1 MHGYFYITR
10 SKVLKTFESI
20 TSDLT
25 VLLCICIKYDV
36 VMKDLEADGEA
47 EKNEE
52 STTPTDVN
60 VSFETVIV
68 MSDQHLR

>member
-1 MHGYFYITR
+1 
-10 SKVLKTFESI
+10 
-20 TSDLT
+20 
-25 VLLCICIKYDV
+25 
-36 VMKDLEADGEA
+36 MKDLEADGEA